1 VSSVVRRRTL
11 TLLVTRESTAFR
23 LDSSLWLAQKRWL
36 ALHSWDCGNSF
47 HNVRPRLL
55 LPHLS
60 MSAIAETEKILES
73 RGTNQLL
80 VAYWDCKKLEKALGG
95 LPFPAP
101 MKRCLHGRPQIRN
114 EGPEIEGFAGLLGQ
128 KTGNDYLHPRSATDQ
143 RASSIGLGLRNIG
156 IIRGESATS
165 MLPTFS
171 NPWRSYKGTLRG
183 LVASR

>member
-1 VSSVVRRRTL
+1 
-11 TLLVTRESTAFR
+11 
-23 LDSSLWLAQKRWL
+23 
-36 ALHSWDCGNSF
+36 
-47 HNVRPRLL
+47 
-55 LPHLS
+55 

-128 KTGNDYLHPRSATDQ
+128 KTGNDHLHPRSATDQ